1 MSDGNLRPFTRLPD
15 GRNRRLRVVPPSVE
29 FRFVI
34 QLAYLS
40 STPGPLSEDVIR
52 EILEKSRSNNERDQI
67 TGLLVYHEGNVLQF
81 LEGEREPVEKLYARI
96 ARDPR
101 HRGLIRLYEREIEER
116 DFPEWNM
123 GFRTLERDAL
133 KDLKGYSEVLQPG
146 FDLAKISGKS
156 ARSLLQVFKRTGGG
170 AVA

>member
-1 MSDGNLRPFTRLPD
+1 LRGDPA
-15 GRNRRLRVVPPSVE
+15 NVE
-29 FRFVI
+29 FGFVI

-40 STPGPLSEDVIR
+40 STPTPLTDDAIR
-52 EILEKSRSNNERDQI
+52 EILEKSRRNNERDQI

-81 LEGEREPVEKLYARI
+81 LEGEREPVEKLYAQI
-96 ARDPR
+96 SRDPR
-101 HRGLIRLYEREIEER
+101 HRGIIRLYERQIEER

-123 GFRTLERDAL
+123 GFRTLETDAL
-133 KDLKGYSEVLQPG
+133 KELKGYSDVLQPG
-146 FDLAKISGKS
+146 FDLGKISGKS